1 MKFRCLSTALLNNNL
16 LTNWLQVHYLITN
29 FITDIKKCLTFC
41 RIGLWSS
48 FLALAFGKFLSGR
61 HDRKTWSCNNHNS
74 AETNQ
79 YLVTYGNHKPHEDTA
94 VKKSKGKLLINY
106 IPPQFAAISPL
117 LQASRIGLWGEVPR
131 AERTNQ

>member
-1 MKFRCLSTALLNNNL
+1 MSLNSTIKQQFTYQLAPGSLSDNEFHNR
-16 LTNWLQVHYLITN
+16 H
-29 FITDIKKCLTFC
+29 KKCLTFC

-131 AERTNQ
+131 AERTNH

>member
-1 MKFRCLSTALLNNNL
+1 MSLNSTIKQQFTYQSAPGSLSDNEFHNR
-16 LTNWLQVHYLITN
+16 H
-29 FITDIKKCLTFC
+29 KKCLTFC